1 MYKLAGGTGFEPV
14 HGGIKIRCLTGLGEP
29 PTMLVNIS
37 MKLQQAKKMIQD
49 QLALVDH
56 TGETKTQQLIWELG
70 FLMGML
76 ADELKNDYILECNL
90 KNRIQMVIDQKNQS
104 A

>member
-1 MYKLAGGTGFEPV
+1 
-14 HGGIKIRCLTGLGEP
+14 
-29 PTMLVNIS
+29 
-37 MKLQQAKKMIQD
+37 MKLQQAIKMIQD

-76 ADELKNDYILECNL
+76 ADELRNDWLLEDNL
-90 KNRIQMVIDQKNQS
+90 KNRIQMVIDKRNKN
-104 A
+104 

>member
-1 MYKLAGGTGFEPV
+1 
-14 HGGIKIRCLTGLGEP
+14 
-29 PTMLVNIS
+29 
-37 MKLQQAKKMIQD
+37 MKLEQAVKMIQD

-76 ADELKNDYILECNL
+76 ADELRKEIKTWLNTSVG
-90 KNRIQMVIDQKNQS
+90 QVIH
-104 A
+104 

>member
-1 MYKLAGGTGFEPV
+1 
-14 HGGIKIRCLTGLGEP
+14 
-29 PTMLVNIS
+29 MLVNIS

>member
-1 MYKLAGGTGFEPV
+1 MAESKSAV
-14 HGGIKIRCLTGLGEP
+14 LTGLDEP

-37 MKLQQAKKMIQD
+37 MKLQQAIKIIQD

-70 FLMGML
+70 FLTGIL
-76 ADELKNDYILECNL
+76 ADELRNDRILENNL
-90 KNRIQMVIDQKNQS
+90 KDRIQLAIDKKDQS